1 MKWLHEFLGKF
12 IFKEPRAYIWG
23 AKSLLLSFPDEKN
36 AFPSIHILNLNDCR
50 KIDFSIKEDRI
61 DEEKMFILIAN
72 VYEIGEDI
80 PSTLTLGKFETRV
93 EAASA
98 LLQLKSKLYGPALL
112 LLKMLFFV
120 LILFFLLSVMID
132 SGKNWFAN
140 RSVATTQAE
149 YVNPQYNSRSLPTLQ
164 QPIKSAPT
172 MPAPT
177 PQIQPVFPA
186 EAPVFEFKEGSSM
199 NDALKQGLSK

>member
-61 DEEKMFILIAN
+61 EEEKMFVLVAN
-72 VYEIGEDI
+72 VYEMGDDT
-80 PSTLTLGKFETRV
+80 PNTLTLGKFETRV

-112 LLKMLFFV
+112 LLKMLLFV
-120 LILFFLLSVMID
+120 IILFFLLSVMID
-132 SGKNWFAN
+132 SGKSRFSN

-149 YVNPQYNSRSLPTLQ
+149 NVNPQYGSRSLPTLPTLQ
-164 QPIKSAPT
+164 QPIKLAPT
-172 MPAPT
+172 IAPT
-177 PQIQPVFPA
+177 QPVVPV
-186 EAPVFEFKEGSSM
+186 EAPAFEFKEGSSM